1 MKKLSIILIVL
12 MTLATIS
19 CKENKNTGGGE
30 YSIDNPISAENVND
44 ETSAIDGLPV
54 MTLKETEYNFGTVIQ
69 GEKVAHK
76 FK

>member
-54 MTLKETEYNFGTVIQ
+54 MT
-69 GEKVAHK
+69 